1 MFDYMFDAVKVKEAE
16 ADYGKLKLTQQQKE
30 NVTVMAKLLAGRI
43 PISELALRGFIWKA
57 ISKFQKQTQTYLEQ
71 GSDFS
76 VEDKV
81 EYTYTIA
88 MEVRNNL
95 VKILKRST
103 DVSEVDQALH
113 EVMEFYK
120 DNLVSKS

>member
-1 MFDYMFDAVKVKEAE
+1 MFDAVKVKEAE

-30 NVTVMAKLLAGRI
+30 NVTVMAKLLAGSI

-57 ISKFQKQTQTYLEQ
+57 ISKFQKENQTYLEQ
-71 GSDFS
+71 GSDYTI
-76 VEDKV
+76 EDKIKK
-81 EYTYTIA
+81 TYAIA

-103 DVSEVDQALH
+103 DVSEIDRALQ
-113 EVMEFYK
+113 EVMKFYK
-120 DNLVSKS
+120 ENLAS